1 MKTLSGTFA
10 FIVVAVIAILA
21 VVSFRSFAAGSKTS
35 AVGAHK
41 FRLKIGKTLTDY
53 VDVDAKALTDILN
66 RPTPPFPQDGIDID
80 YLEKDGAEVKH
91 WPPVPHLS
99 IKTDKVTTSEVA
111 KNASKGEAVA
121 NDPNVTRFLSSDSA
135 TDIKAV
141 LDTFK

>member
-41 FRLKIGKTLTDY
+41 FKLKIGKTQTDY
-53 VDVDAKALTDILN
+53 VDVDVVAFKKALEK
-66 RPTPPFPQDGIDID
+66 FPQDGIDI
-80 YLEKDGAEVKH
+80 YYSEKDGAAAQH
-91 WPPVPHLS
+91 WPPVPPLS

-111 KNASKGEAVA
+111 KNASAEDAVA
-121 NDPNVTRFLSSDSA
+121 NDPNVTRFLSSDNKDDLI
-135 TDIKAV
+135 TV
-141 LDTFK
+141 LGTFK

>member
-35 AVGAHK
+35 AVGPHK
-41 FRLKIGKTLTDY
+41 FKLKIGKSQTDY
-53 VDVDAKALTDILN
+53 VDVTK
-66 RPTPPFPQDGIDID
+66 RQDFIDVVKKFSSDGVDID
-80 YLEKDGAEVKH
+80 YLEAPGKPVEH
-91 WPPVPHLS
+91 WPPVPVSL
-99 IKTDKVTTSEVA
+99 KTDKVTTSEVA
-111 KNASKGEAVA
+111 KNASKGEGVA

>member
-41 FRLKIGKTLTDY
+41 FKLKIGKTQTDY
-53 VDVDAKALTDILN
+53 VDVDVVAFKKALEK
-66 RPTPPFPQDGIDID
+66 FPQDGIDS
-80 YLEKDGAEVKH
+80 EKDGAAAQH
-91 WPPVPHLS
+91 WPPVPPLS

-111 KNASKGEAVA
+111 KNASAEDAVA
-121 NDPNVTRFLSSDSA
+121 NDPNVTRFLSSDNKDDLI
-135 TDIKAV
+135 TV
-141 LDTFK
+141 LGTFK

>member
-41 FRLKIGKTLTDY
+41 FKLKIGKTQTDY
-53 VDVDAKALTDILN
+53 VDVDINALKQILN
-66 RPTPPFPQDGIDID
+66 RPTFPKDGIDID
-80 YLEKDGAEVKH
+80 YLEAPGKPVQH
-91 WPPVPHLS
+91 WPPVS

-111 KNASKGEAVA
+111 RNASAGESVA
-121 NDPNVTRFLSSDSA
+121 NDPNVTRFLSSDNK
-135 TDIKAV
+135 TDIIDV
-141 LDTFK
+141 LNTFQ

>member
-41 FRLKIGKTLTDY
+41 FKLKIGKTQTDY
-53 VDVDAKALTDILN
+53 VDVDVVAFKKALEK
-66 RPTPPFPQDGIDID
+66 FPQDGIDI
-80 YLEKDGAEVKH
+80 YYSEKDGAAVQR
-91 WPPVPHLS
+91 WPPVPPLS

-111 KNASKGEAVA
+111 KNASAEDAVA
-121 NDPNVTRFLSSDSA
+121 NDPNVTRFLSSDNKDDLI
-135 TDIKAV
+135 TV
-141 LDTFK
+141 LGTFK